1 VSEQSTSN
9 AAAELARHKLALSAT
24 GDAIFDWD
32 LNTGRIV
39 WSEAICSIL
48 GIHSTGAVDTA
59 ATYLDLVAVQDE
71 ARRAQALA
79 RQLGAGETQP
89 FDCEYR
95 LRRPDG
101 QSQWVRER
109 ALAVRDASGRPA
121 RLVGVLVKLEA
132 RSQREA
138 RLEWLSRY
146 DELTGHLNRARLREA
161 VEHAIEYSRR
171 YDRPSAYLLV
181 AIDNLGLL
189 NNAYGYD
196 VADAV
201 IVQVGQ
207 RLEQT
212 LRASDVIGRVAG
224 NQFGVLLSQC
234 GETEMAIAADKL
246 LAAVRQNLLDTP
258 RGPISVT
265 VSIGGVLLPINA
277 MSAHEA
283 MGRASEAVVAAKR
296 SGRDCFIAYQP
307 ARGVAQMQ
315 DNMMALGER
324 VVAALRADRL
334 CLAFQPVVRA
344 ADGGAMIHEALLRL
358 MEPSGVVV
366 PAGIFM
372 PSVEALGV
380 ICRVDRR
387 VLELLTREF
396 DADADVHLA
405 VNVSGLTV
413 TDASWLRGLRAA
425 VLANAGLAKRL
436 VVEITETA
444 AMRDL
449 DESVRFVAA
458 LKEMGVRVALD
469 DFGAGSTSFRHLKAL
484 GVDLVKIDGS
494 FVRGLAANPDNQL
507 FIRALVDLATGFG
520 AQVVAECVETAED
533 AAAVKR
539 FGVDFL
545 QGWHFGRPQIERC
558 WASARPALR
567 AVAS

>member
-1 VSEQSTSN
+1 MG
-9 AAAELARHKLALSAT
+9 ARAR
-24 GDAIFDWD
+24 G
-32 LNTGRIV
+32 G
-39 WSEAICSIL
+39 
-48 GIHSTGAVDTA
+48 GAR
-59 ATYLDLVAVQDE
+59 QHRSSRPPG
-71 ARRAQALA
+71 RRAGPGGIA
-79 RQLGAGETQP
+79 RA
-89 FDCEYR
+89 
-95 LRRPDG
+95 
-101 QSQWVRER
+101 SQ
-109 ALAVRDASGRPA
+109 
-121 RLVGVLVKLEA
+121 
-132 RSQREA
+132 A

-146 DELTGHLNRARLREA
+146 DELTGHLNRPRLREA

-224 NQFGVLLSQC
+224 NQFGVVLSQC
-234 GETEMAIAADKL
+234 GETETALTAEKL
-246 LAAVRQNLLDTP
+246 LAAIRQGVMETP

-265 VSIGGVLLPINA
+265 VSIGGVLLPARA
-277 MSAHEA
+277 MSAQEA

-296 SGRDCFIAYQP
+296 NGRDCFIAYQP
-307 ARGVAQMQ
+307 VHGVAQMQ

-324 VVAALRADRL
+324 VIAALKSDRM
-334 CLAFQPVVRA
+334 CLAFQPMVRA
-344 ADGGAMIHEALLRL
+344 SDGQPAMHEALVRLR
-358 MEPSGVVV
+358 EPSGVLV
-366 PAGIFM
+366 PAGVFM
-372 PSVEALGV
+372 GAIESLGL
-380 ICRVDRR
+380 IRRVDRR
-387 VLELLTREF
+387 VLELLAREF
-396 DADADVHLA
+396 ELDPEVELA

-425 VLANAGLAKRL
+425 VLANPGMAKRL

-469 DFGAGSTSFRHLKAL
+469 DFGAGNTSFRHLKAL
-484 GVDLVKIDGS
+484 GIDLVKIDGS
-494 FVRGLAANPDNQL
+494 FVRGLSANADNQL

-520 AQVVAECVETAED
+520 AQVVAECVESEED
-533 AAAVKR
+533 AEAIRR
-539 FGVDFL
+539 FGVHFL
-545 QGWHFGRPQIERC
+545 QGWHYGRPQTERR
-558 WASARPALR
+558 WGPPRPQLR
-567 AVAS
+567 AVAG

>member
-1 VSEQSTSN
+1 MMSET
-9 AAAELARHKLALSAT
+9 AELTRHKLALSAT
-24 GDAIFDWD
+24 GDALFDWD
-32 LNTGRIV
+32 LLTGRIV
-39 WSEAICSIL
+39 WSPAICTLL
-48 GIHSTGAVDTA
+48 GITTVDA
-59 ATYLDLVAVQDE
+59 ISIAPGYLDLVAVEDE
-71 ARRAQALA
+71 ARRAQELA
-79 RQLGAGETQP
+79 RQLGHDEAGP

-95 LRRPDG
+95 LRRADG
-101 QSQWVRER
+101 TIQWVRER
-109 ALAVRDASGRPA
+109 AVAVRDSAGRPS
-121 RLVGVLVKLEA
+121 RLVGVLAAVEA
-132 RSQREA
+132 RMHREA

-146 DELTGHLNRARLREA
+146 DELTGHLNRPRLREA
-161 VEHAIEYSRR
+161 VDHAIEYCRR

-181 AIDNLGLL
+181 SIDNLGLL

-224 NQFGVLLSQC
+224 NQFGVVLSQC
-234 GETEMAIAADKL
+234 GETEMALTAEKL
-246 LAAVRQNLLDTP
+246 LGAVRQGVMETP

-265 VSIGGVLLPINA
+265 VSIGGVLLPMRA
-277 MSAHEA
+277 LTAQEA

-296 SGRDCFIAYQP
+296 NGRDCFVAFQP
-307 ARGVAQMQ
+307 VHGVAQMQ

-324 VVAALRADRL
+324 VVAALKSDRL

-344 ADGGAMIHEALLRL
+344 ADGCAAMHEALLRL
-358 MEPSGVVV
+358 REPSGVLV
-366 PAGIFM
+366 PAGVFM
-372 PSVEALGV
+372 SSIESLGL
-380 ICRVDRR
+380 IRRVDRR
-387 VLELLTREF
+387 VLELLAREF
-396 DADADVHLA
+396 EADPQVELA

-425 VLANAGLAKRL
+425 VLANPGMAKRL

-458 LKEMGVRVALD
+458 LKEMGARVALD
-469 DFGAGSTSFRHLKAL
+469 DFGAGNTSFRHLKAL

-494 FVRGLAANPDNQL
+494 FVRGLSANADNQL

-520 AQVVAECVETAED
+520 AQVVAECVESEDDAE
-533 AAAVKR
+533 AIKR
-539 FGVDFL
+539 FGVHFL
-545 QGWHFGRPQIERC
+545 QGWHYGRPQTERR
-558 WASARPALR
+558 WTAARPPLR
-567 AVAS
+567 AVAG